1 MKKIL
6 ITLALLIT
14 FTGTVNA
21 DETWRELFVTRL
33 MKLMNSSPSYTDITL
48 TDLDQNGVPEA
59 FLLKKGING
68 GINTGITIKENM
80 LVSIEAPSNV
90 TGACLE
96 DITVYDV
103 NGENVFV
110 GKEVG
115 RYSGNIEYFKLS
127 LSGTVL
133 KCESV
138 KKNDFSS
145 YAALPYEDIFD
156 DDFYEGDYPNRAK
169 LQNFINRYAFQTH
182 INVRPATAR
191 VSVDGNAVDLS
202 GIFVNESNYYKIR
215 DVAMVLSTGVNRFSI
230 SWDSARSAISLTTG
244 KKYVPVGGE
253 LSGDVDLANAVV
265 EQTNAKII
273 VNGVEHTIEAY
284 NIDGNN
290 YFKIRDISSLV
301 GFDVGWD
308 NATGTVTISSN

>member
-6 ITLALLIT
+6 ITLTLFIA
-14 FTGTVNA
+14 FSGTVNA

-33 MKLMNSSPSYTDITL
+33 MKLMNSSPSYTDIAL

-68 GINTGITIKENM
+68 GINTGITLKENM
-80 LVSIEAPSNV
+80 LVSIETPSNV

-115 RYSGNIEYFKLS
+115 RYSGSIEYFKLS

-156 DDFYEGDYPNRAK
+156 DDFYEGDYPNRTK
-169 LQNFINRYAFQTH
+169 LQNFINKYAFQTH
-182 INVRPATAR
+182 INVRPATAK

-253 LSGDVDLANAVV
+253 LSGDVDLANAIV

-284 NIDGNN
+284 NINGNN
-290 YFKIRDISSLV
+290 YFKIRDISGLV

>member
-6 ITLALLIT
+6 ITLTLFIA
-14 FTGTVNA
+14 FAGTVNA

-33 MKLMNSSPSYTDITL
+33 MKLMNSSPSYTDIAL

-68 GINTGITIKENM
+68 GINTGITLKENM
-80 LVSIEAPSNV
+80 LVSIETPSNV
-90 TGACLE
+90 MGACLE

-127 LSGTVL
+127 LSGNVL
-133 KCESV
+133 KCEPV

-156 DDFYEGDYPNRAK
+156 DDFYEGDYPNRTK
-169 LQNFINRYAFQTH
+169 LQNFINKYAFQTH
-182 INVRPATAR
+182 INVRPATAK

-230 SWDSARSAISLTTG
+230 SWDSARAAISLTTG

-253 LSGDVDLANAVV
+253 LSGDVDLANAIV

-284 NIDGNN
+284 NINGNN
-290 YFKIRDISSLV
+290 YFKIRDISGLV